1 MVSLFLVVSGLFLAC
16 ESQPAPAP
24 PPGAP
29 EASAP
34 DVLVVVLDTVRSD
47 KLSTYGYR
55 QPTSPQLDAVAA
67 AGVTFEDVTAPGSW
81 TWSSHASLFT
91 GVGPWEHGAHVSLSA
106 KGVDAGQGNWGIQA
120 MRTDLDTL
128 AQRFAEAGYRTASL
142 SANRFLDPALGLT
155 RGFEIA
161 EVMKDDALPA
171 RAEAIMNDSSD
182 KRPLFL
188 FVNILVAHAPWEV
201 FPAPWSQRHE
211 PRLSDASRAPTWS
224 APFLMDE
231 PAGIDLLRSTGT
243 PALSGHKQLI
253 TGRLKIPDPDM
264 ELIEDLYTGG
274 ITAADF
280 LLHKILKPWT
290 ASRPSAVVAVTSD
303 HGEYLGEHGL
313 WDHGLTVFSQ
323 VVDVPLVI
331 AAPGRLPKGA
341 RVSTPVQMH
350 DLYGTLL
357 DLAGLSFDDKVSL
370 VPVVQGGPRPGPI
383 QAKAWASRSW
393 SESVGGIFSEDWS
406 LYREGDWALIH
417 SSGGSNRLYRV
428 DLDRGMTED
437 VSARY
442 PEQYK
447 RLVEAS
453 LSSFPDATET
463 TPVLDLAPEMVQELQ
478 ALGYLDP

>member
-24 PPGAP
+24 PAEAP
-29 EASAP
+29 AASVP

-91 GVGPWEHGAHVSLSA
+91 GVGPWEHGAHVSLSE
-106 KGVDAGQGNWGIQA
+106 KGVDTGQGNWGIQA

-128 AQRFAEAGYRTASL
+128 AQRFSEAGYRTASL

-171 RAEAIMNDSSD
+171 RAEAIMNDSAD
-182 KRPLFL
+182 NRPLFL

-201 FPAPWSQRHE
+201 FPAPWSKRHE
-211 PRLSDASRAPTWS
+211 TRLSDASVAPAWS
-224 APFLMDE
+224 VPFLMDE

-243 PALSGHKQLI
+243 PERSGHKQLI
-253 TGRLKIPDPDM
+253 TGTLKIPEADM
-264 ELIEDLYTGG
+264 ALVEDLYTGG

-341 RVSTPVQMH
+341 RVTTPVQMH

-357 DLAGLSFDDKVSL
+357 DLAGLPVGDKVSL
-370 VPVVQGGPRPGPI
+370 IPVVNGEPRPGPI
-383 QAKAWASRSW
+383 RAKAWASRSW
-393 SESVGGIFSEDWS
+393 SESIGGMFSEDWS
-406 LYREGDWALIH
+406 LYREGNWALVR
-417 SSGGSNRLYRV
+417 SSGGTSRLYRM
-428 DLDRGMTED
+428 DSDRGMTED
-437 VSARY
+437 LGTRH
-442 PEQYK
+442 PEQSK
-447 RLVEAS
+447 RMIDAS
-453 LSSFPDATET
+453 LSSFPDASAQ
-463 TPVLDLAPEMVQELQ
+463 TPVLDLAPEMIQELQ
-478 ALGYLDP
+478 ALGYLEP